1 MPDHASGPM
10 PANSPSKDEY
20 AAPGPAAPGPAPVN
34 PVNPVAPTEGGPGR
48 SRLVLAAVA
57 LATVSGLLGGAAGAG
72 VATALDDDRA
82 SRTTTVTRGTAV
94 SEVGAAGDVEAAAAT
109 IAPSVVTIAVTA
121 TPSGP
126 ARQVAG
132 TGSGVVISTDG
143 YILTNNHVVAGAG
156 DRAAVEVTFEDGS
169 TAAATLV
176 GTDPSS
182 DLAVIKVDGVDDL
195 VAASFADT
203 GELRIGQ
210 DVVAV
215 GSPLGLGGTVT
226 AGIISAL
233 DRPVRTGGSG
243 ADPATTVIDAVQT
256 DAAINPGNS
265 GGPLVD
271 LAGRIVGINTAIA
284 SLGAGTG
291 QQSGNIGVGFA
302 IPADTASDVADQLI
316 ADGTA
321 EHASLGVSVSDD
333 QDGNGAVLR
342 EVAEGSAASEA
353 GLEEGDVISEV
364 DERAVRDV
372 DDLIAAIRDHD
383 PGDTVTVSYERD
395 GRSDTAS
402 VVLDARTG

>member
-1 MPDHASGPM
+1 
-10 PANSPSKDEY
+10 
-20 AAPGPAAPGPAPVN
+20 
-34 PVNPVAPTEGGPGR
+34 
-48 SRLVLAAVA
+48 
-57 LATVSGLLGGAAGAG
+57 LGGAAGAG
-72 VATALDDDRA
+72 VATTLDDDTGA
-82 SRTTTVTRGTAV
+82 RTTTVSRGTAV
-94 SEVGAAGDVEAAAAT
+94 SDTATATGAVESAAAT
-109 IAPSVVTIAVTA
+109 IAPSVVTIAVTT

-132 TGSGVVISTDG
+132 TGSGVVISTGG
-143 YILTNNHVVAGAG
+143 YILTNNHVVSGAG
-156 DRAAVEVTFEDGS
+156 PRAALEVTFDDGS
-169 TAAATLV
+169 TAAATVV

-195 VAASFADT
+195 VAASFADAAD
-203 GELRIGQ
+203 LRIGQ
-210 DVVAV
+210 SVVAV

-243 ADPATTVIDAVQT
+243 ADPTTTVIDAVQT

-284 SLGAGTG
+284 SLSADAG

-302 IPADTASDVADQLI
+302 IPSDTAADVADQLM

-333 QDGNGAVLR
+333 PAGKGAVLR
-342 EVAEGSAASEA
+342 EVVDGSAASDA
-353 GLEEGDVISEV
+353 GLRQGDVISEV
-364 DERAVRDV
+364 EGRDVRGV
-372 DDLIAAIRDHD
+372 DDLIAAVRDHD
-383 PGDTVTVSYERD
+383 PGNTVTVRYDRD
-395 GRSDTAS
+395 GRPATTS
-402 VVLDARTG
+402 VVLGSRSG

>member
-1 MPDHASGPM
+1 MT
-10 PANSPSKDEY
+10 
-20 AAPGPAAPGPAPVN
+20 
-34 PVNPVAPTEGGPGR
+34 PVASAQRRPGR

-57 LATVSGLLGGAAGAG
+57 LATVSGLLEGAAGAG
-72 VATALDDDRA
+72 VATALDDDG
-82 SRTTTVTRGTAV
+82 SPTTTVTRGTAV
-94 SEVGAAGDVEAAAAT
+94 SEVGTAGDVEAAAAT
-109 IAPSVVTIAVTA
+109 IASSVVTIAVTA
-121 TPSGP
+121 GPSGP

-143 YILTNNHVVAGAG
+143 YILTNNHVVSGAG
-156 DRAAVEVTFEDGS
+156 QRAAIEVTFDDGS

-182 DLAVIKVDGVDDL
+182 DLAVIKVEGVDDL
-195 VAASFADT
+195 VAASFADA

-243 ADPATTVIDAVQT
+243 ADPTTTVIDAVQT

-271 LAGRIVGINTAIA
+271 LGGRIVGINTAIA

-321 EHASLGVSVSDD
+321 EHASLGVSVSDN

-342 EVAEGSAASEA
+342 EVAEGSAARGA
-353 GLEEGDVISEV
+353 GLEEGDVILEV

-383 PGDTVTVSYERD
+383 PGDTVSVSYERD
-395 GRSDTAS
+395 GQSGTAS
-402 VVLDARTG
+402 VVLDARSG